1 MELYSYK
8 ENTLVMNRKGCEWMR
23 LSDLQP
29 KKNFS
34 YIFVQFPGMEMN
46 VPMLSNGEGNA
57 VKEDVALCVQLD
69 SKEKVNQ
76 VYFVRSQ
83 SIKPFDF
90 TDEGIG
96 AKAYYRVIKQK
107 ENAQDSHSKEDLVTV
122 ITDEVKI
129 VQKKSET
136 GFNFILMLNKR
147 EIGIVAMIEEVVLQL
162 EQESW
167 QHKENTKDR
176 VAVKTLS
183 NKYKAVFSRGAK
195 KEIFSGDRIFQNIVV
210 INPIRILLEAGKR
223 KVKVFSPAALDF
235 IGPGDQNQ
243 STLIMRG
250 CG

>member
-1 MELYSYK
+1 
-8 ENTLVMNRKGCEWMR
+8 MR

>member
-1 MELYSYK
+1 
-8 ENTLVMNRKGCEWMR
+8 MR

-46 VPMLSNGEGNA
+46 VPMLSNGEGNVA
-57 VKEDVALCVQLD
+57 KEDVALCVQLN
-69 SKEKVNQ
+69 SKQKVKQ
-76 VYFVRSQ
+76 IYFVRSQ

-107 ENAQDSHSKEDLVTV
+107 ENAQDSHTKEDFVTV
-122 ITDEVKI
+122 ITDEVEI

-167 QHKENTKDR
+167 QHKEKTNDH
-176 VAVKTLS
+176 VAVKTLG
-183 NKYKAVFSRGAK
+183 NKYKAIFNRIAK
-195 KEIFSGDRIFQNIVV
+195 KEIFSGDSIFQTIVV
-210 INPIRILLEAGKR
+210 INPIRILSEAGKR

-235 IGPGDQNQ
+235 IGPGDRNQ
-243 STLIMRG
+243 PTLIMRG